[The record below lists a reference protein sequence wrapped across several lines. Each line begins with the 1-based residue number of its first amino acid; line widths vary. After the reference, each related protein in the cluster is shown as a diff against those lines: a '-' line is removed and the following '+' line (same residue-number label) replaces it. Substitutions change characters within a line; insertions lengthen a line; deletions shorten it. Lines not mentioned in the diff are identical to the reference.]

1 MITLTWALSL
11 LLNHSDTLKKAYEEL
26 DKVVGR
32 DRRVDESDIKNLVYL
47 QAIVKET
54 LRLYIPT

>member
-1 MITLTWALSL
+1 VQVKEAEVGD
-11 LLNHSDTLKKAYEEL
+11 NYEEL

-32 DRRVDESDIKNLVYL
+32 DRHVDEFDIKKLVYL